1 MKLTLDQQQQPRQE
15 QDLNPFRNQRPYLRN
30 RLQRN
35 RVLSQKG
42 AELLVGLDYKNID
55 SYSL

>member
-1 MKLTLDQQQQPRQE
+1 MKLTLDQQQQPQ
-15 QDLNPFRNQRPYLRN
+15 QHLNPFRNQRPYLRN

-42 AELLVGLDYKNID
+42 AELLVVLDYKNLD